1 MEPKK
6 KKASNSVKKA
16 ISKKVAK
23 KPIVK
28 KAIDKKTDKNI
39 QKLAARIKS
48 IRKKLGYTNADFFA
62 YENEITRSQ
71 YGRYESGEDI
81 RFSSLMKLIKAF
93 CMTPEEFFS
102 EGFE

>member
-1 MEPKK
+1 MEAK
-6 KKASNSVKKA
+6 KKATKKA
-16 ISKKVAK
+16 VSKKTAKKAVAK
-23 KPIVK
+23 KS
-28 KAIDKKTDKNI
+28 IDKKKDVTI

-62 YENEITRSQ
+62 YEHEINRSQ

-93 CMTPEEFFS
+93 GMTPEEFFS
-102 EGFE
+102 EGF